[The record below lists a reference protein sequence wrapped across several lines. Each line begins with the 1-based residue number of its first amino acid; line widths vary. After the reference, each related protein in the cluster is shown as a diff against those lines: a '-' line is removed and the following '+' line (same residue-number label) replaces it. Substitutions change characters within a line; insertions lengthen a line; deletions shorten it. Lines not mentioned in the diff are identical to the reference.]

1 MALKI
6 SAVREVNPLDS
17 RSILLRSRT
26 SFEKQLYFP
35 DSLANL
41 CFIFYYC
48 DTSICKNRDLG
59 LVWFFLFFIIQIT
72 ENPYEK
78 YMRAQMQSPC

>member
-17 RSILLRSRT
+17 SSILPRSRN
-26 SFEKQLYFP
+26 SFEKQLYFS

-41 CFIFYYC
+41 CS
-48 DTSICKNRDLG
+48 DVL
-59 LVWFFLFFIIQIT
+59 FL
-72 ENPYEK
+72 
-78 YMRAQMQSPC
+78 